1 MSLSRAC
8 WIEARS
14 TLISLLTVG
23 NRTLQDDTDLRTK
36 ALVPQDGAKMHLP
49 AKIGKIPDYRSY
61 VLDQFYSEI
70 DKINDSSPQ
79 TLIF

>member
-49 AKIGKIPDYRSY
+49 AKIGKIPDCGLN
-61 VLDQFYSEI
+61 VLDLFYSELHKII
-70 DKINDSSPQ
+70 DTLPQ